1 MQIPKDVGPIV
12 SSFGNLC
19 LFINFYFPYL
29 KSRRQHISGIF
40 PSFLRSCFGMNV
52 SWVAD
57 FNRKEIK
64 RRNLDTFYLRRTS
77 FQFRGQISSCLQS
90 SFCIANG
97 NFQLFQAQKMNPL
110 KLLILLFN
118 FAAKTHVFFRFFIRC
133 NDKKN

>member
-12 SSFGNLC
+12 SSFENSY

-29 KSRRQHISGIF
+29 KSRRQQISGIF

-97 NFQLFQAQKMNPL
+97 NFQLFQAQKMNPFKSFIFL
-110 KLLILLFN
+110 VAIIDVDILVRIISFV
-118 FAAKTHVFFRFFIRC
+118 KS
-133 NDKKN
+133 